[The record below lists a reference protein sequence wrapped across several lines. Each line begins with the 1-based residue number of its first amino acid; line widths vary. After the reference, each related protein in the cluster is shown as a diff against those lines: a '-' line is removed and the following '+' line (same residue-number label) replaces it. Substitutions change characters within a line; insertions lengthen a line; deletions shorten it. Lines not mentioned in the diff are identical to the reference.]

1 MIAFEAALGVLDGI
15 ETERGEGEGDG
26 DDAEGDEAEGDGAD
40 GGDEAKD

>member
-1 MIAFEAALGVLDGI
+1 MVAFEAALGVLDGV
-15 ETERGEGEGDG
+15 ETEEGEG